1 METLARVIVLTVA
14 GACGVNARFWL
25 GVLLARW
32 LGTRFPWATFLIN
45 VSGSFAIGLGAMLL
59 ASRWPD
65 PLVRIAALTGFLGGY
80 TTFSAYMLESL
91 TLWERGDRTLA
102 VGNLLGSLVA
112 GLLAV
117 ALGVGLGRWLVQTPS
132 SPFSQVIKSE
142 QRLEAISAALAGQ
155 EPSDSPPS

>member
-1 METLARVIVLTVA
+1 METLSRVIVLTVG
-14 GACGVNARFWL
+14 GALGVNARFWL
-25 GVLLARW
+25 GLLLARW

-59 ASRWPD
+59 AARWPD
-65 PLVRIAALTGFLGGY
+65 PLIRICALTGFLGGY

-102 VGNLLGSLVA
+102 VGNLVGSLVA

-117 ALGVGLGRWLVQTPS
+117 ALGVGLGRWLVQTPLK
-132 SPFSQVIKSE
+132 SPSHTIKTE
-142 QRLEAISAALAGQ
+142 QRFEAISATLAGQ
-155 EPSDSPPS
+155 EPPDESSA

>member
-1 METLARVIVLTVA
+1 MENLTRVAVLTVA

-25 GVLLARW
+25 GLLLARW

-59 ASRWPD
+59 AARWPD

-80 TTFSAYMLESL
+80 TTFSAYMLESF

-102 VGNLLGSLVA
+102 IGNLVGSLVA

-117 ALGVGLGRWLVQTPS
+117 ALGVALGRWLVQTPLTT
-132 SPFSQVIKSE
+132 PSQTIKTA
-142 QRLEAISAALAGQ
+142 QHLEAISAALAGH
-155 EPSDSPPS
+155 EPPDDPVV

>member
-1 METLARVIVLTVA
+1 METFSRVAVLTVG
-14 GACGVNARFWL
+14 GALGVNARFWL
-25 GVLLARW
+25 GLLLARW

-59 ASRWPD
+59 AARWPD
-65 PLVRIAALTGFLGGY
+65 PLVRICALTGFLGGY
-80 TTFSAYMLESL
+80 TTFSAYMLESF

-117 ALGVGLGRWLVQTPS
+117 ALGVGLGRWLVQPS
-132 SPFSQVIKSE
+132 SKSPSQTVKTE
-142 QRLEAISAALAGQ
+142 QRFEAISATLAGQ
-155 EPSDSPPS
+155 EPPDESGV